1 MDLAPSVSLPLVGS
15 ILQLGGAALLVGF
28 STLLRRFVFRR
39 PYFSAWVAAWLALTI
54 GISAVVLRY
63 LLIGRY
69 PPAVDESTAFVRSL
83 YFVYQAAK
91 LLAFLFF
98 LRGTVIYVAGGRG
111 TAGAYGRRALLV
123 GALAV
128 AAISAAFA
136 QSGLDEMVIWQSL
149 FAVPM
154 LGYCGSAL
162 LWLPRSRRTLGTVVT
177 GVGFSLL
184 AALWLAYG
192 GAFALAI
199 GQDATP
205 LTHAANAF
213 VQFNPYLDLLL
224 DVLLGYGMVV
234 MLMEDAKR
242 EVSDAQ
248 AELRLSHDRLSRAAM
263 FDSLTDS
270 LNRRAF
276 VEGVGLEM
284 ARATFGTVVIAD
296 IDNLKQ
302 VNDQH
307 GHAVG
312 DLLIRRCADM
322 LRSALRPYDKLYR
335 WGGDEFLLVVPSAHA
350 SDMLDRLRA
359 ALVTAEPVRSPTDDR
374 HVNLE
379 VSIGGADYSS
389 AEEIAAA
396 IDRADLAMYED
407 KGRRKGEPRNSP
419 ASLRLSAIRR
429 AAPEF
434 EALVEEPRHKT

>member
-1 MDLAPSVSLPLVGS
+1 MDLTHAATLPLVGA

-28 STLLRRFVFRR
+28 FTLLRRYVFRR
-39 PYFSAWVAAWLALTI
+39 PYFSAWVGAWTAITI
-54 GISAVVLRY
+54 GIAAIVVRY
-63 LLIGRY
+63 LFIQGLFPG
-69 PPAVDESTAFVRSL
+69 ATDASVSVRVL

-91 LLAFLFF
+91 IAAFLFF
-98 LRGTVIYVAGGRG
+98 LRGTLLYVAGGRANG
-111 TAGAYGRRALLV
+111 GIYGRRIPLLAALT
-123 GALAV
+123 V
-128 AAISAAFA
+128 AAISSAFA
-136 QSGLDEMVIWQSL
+136 QSGLNEMVIWQSL
-149 FAVPM
+149 VAVPM

-162 LWLPRSRRTLGTVVT
+162 LWLPKSRRTLGTVVT

-184 AALWLAYG
+184 AGLWLVYG
-192 GAFALAI
+192 GAFALTI
-199 GQDATP
+199 GQGNTQLAR
-205 LTHAANAF
+205 AAAVF
-213 VQFNPYLDLLL
+213 VEFNPYYDLLL

-248 AELRLSHDRLSRAAM
+248 AELRMSHDRLNKAAM
-263 FDSLTDS
+263 FDSMTDS

-284 ARATFGTVVIAD
+284 ARATFGAVIIAD
-296 IDNLKQ
+296 IDNLKL

-312 DLLIRRCADM
+312 DLLIRKCADV

-350 SDMLDRLRA
+350 TDVLDRLRA
-359 ALVTAEPVRSPTDDR
+359 ALVTAEPVRSPMDTR
-374 HVNLE
+374 YVNLE
-379 VSIGGADYSS
+379 VSIGGADYAS
-389 AEEIAAA
+389 AEELNAA

-419 ASLRLSAIRR
+419 AALRLSAIKR
-429 AAPEF
+429 ASPEF
-434 EALVEEPRHKT
+434 DSLVEDPRHKT